1 MQTLRM
7 NQIEFKIFRFVTSQ
21 EIQTCTL
28 LNTADAFLWFANWHQ
43 KPTSGFGH
51 SFCLPAFFS
60 TSSRI
65 RILLRKAGPLF
76 LTASTLPGSKLYDF
90 TTRSERSKYFTILC
104 LKYLPF
110 FAKHLTFVETLC
122 QVDSTLPKRNVL
134 KLQNVGEQFILEQVN
149 AKFNSFFIKENDIGG
164 SCIVTC
170 SKYNNIDTKIMTI

>member
-65 RILLRKAGPLF
+65 RILLCKAGPLF

-90 TTRSERSKYFTILC
+90 TTRSERSKYFTILSVEISALLC
-104 LKYLPF
+104 QASYL
-110 FAKHLTFVETLC
+110 HGNSQC
-122 QVDSTLPKRNVL
+122 QVDSTLLTQK
-134 KLQNVGEQFILEQVN
+134 KCFKI
-149 AKFNSFFIKENDIGG
+149 
-164 SCIVTC
+164 
-170 SKYNNIDTKIMTI
+170 TKSEWAIYPRTSQCRI